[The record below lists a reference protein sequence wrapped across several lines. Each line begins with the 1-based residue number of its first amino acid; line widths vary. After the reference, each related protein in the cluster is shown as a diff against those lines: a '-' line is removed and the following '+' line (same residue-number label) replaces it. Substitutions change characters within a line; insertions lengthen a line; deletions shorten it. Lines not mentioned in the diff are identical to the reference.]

1 MLSSAQFG
9 HLAEE
14 LKPKGKEDG
23 GFTVKHTTGYR
34 PSSGHSVALAGSE
47 RDLPTEEATGPAIED
62 YAKRH
67 NPSLSQ
73 RGRYL
78 GGWSPGEGEEDHGRS
93 YLDNSRVIKNR
104 KKAAGEMVMENQKSM
119 YNLDTGETIP
129 NTIRQKP
136 KTFTEP
142 KGFDRPAFEREAANL
157 YRKARGRKSLE
168 ADEATRAGR

>member
-9 HLAEE
+9 KLSQE
-14 LKPKGKEDG
+14 LKPQGSTDG
-23 GFTVKHTTGYR
+23 GFTVKHTTGHR
-34 PSSGHSVALAGSE
+34 PTSGYSVALAGSE
-47 RDLPTEEATGPAIED
+47 RDIPTEKATGAAVED

-78 GGWSPGEGEEDHGRS
+78 GGWSPGEGEENHGRS

-104 KKAAGEMVMENQKSM
+104 KSAAREMVMENQQSM
-119 YNLDTGETIP
+119 YHLDSGETIP
-129 NTIRQKP
+129 NTLRQKP

-142 KGFDRPAFEREAANL
+142 AGFNRPQFERDAADL
-157 YRKARGRKSLE
+157 YRKAKGRKPL
-168 ADEATRAGR
+168 AVDEASRADR